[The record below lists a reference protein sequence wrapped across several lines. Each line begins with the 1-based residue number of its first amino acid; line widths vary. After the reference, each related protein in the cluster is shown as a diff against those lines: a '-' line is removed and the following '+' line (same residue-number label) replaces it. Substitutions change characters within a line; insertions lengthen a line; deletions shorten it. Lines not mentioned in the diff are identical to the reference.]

1 MNPYIEKL
9 NAFLETKPPVLK
21 LEDAGSILELLC
33 YYYCMTNSV
42 DNAIIHCQFR
52 SLNDALPKL
61 SIDEFDAVFT
71 ITADLC
77 LSYEKQAFMDGVLVG
92 MQLFKELNEVPEVA
106 PGV

>member
-9 NAFLETKPPVLK
+9 KTFLETKPPVLK
-21 LEDAGSILELLC
+21 FDDANTILDLLG
-33 YYYCMTNSV
+33 YYYCVSNSV

-52 SLNDALPKL
+52 SLYDTLPKL
-61 SIDEFDAVFT
+61 TLEEFDAVFA

-92 MQLFKELNEVPEVA
+92 MQLFKELNGLPEINNVS
-106 PGV
+106 